1 VPAKHSARGK
11 NRHSSWRPDAFV
23 ALAVLAVLAA
33 GVAALAFTQPAT
45 VAATAALPYA
55 QSGALSY
62 TAPVDP
68 ASVYGTSLV
77 VTGEPLYNSSVN
89 TVTVS
94 YAYQFKAAA
103 SRAMGG
109 TEHLTATIDNGQGL
123 VRTIDLQ
130 PVTAFTGD
138 RFSTSATV
146 PLSSF
151 SAVANAFGQAAG
163 AQGDGSYTVAISPSV
178 VMHGLVGSVPV
189 HATFATAVNFTLN
202 ANGLFPPS
210 ASSAASTPGVP
221 TTLHPFSVAS
231 TGSITVPVQRPNILF
246 LHMSVSTVRALALA
260 VFLVSAVLSALVGL
274 SLLRDTKDESE
285 EVRIAARY
293 ASLLVEVTSLPSSVE
308 VVTVSL
314 STMADL
320 VEVGRR
326 LETPILHERGT
337 TDTYAVVDNG
347 VLYTYRTGPTRGR
360 RPTVNGVA
368 AHDVR
373 VDQTV

>member
-1 VPAKHSARGK
+1 MPAKQSARGK
-11 NRHSSWRPDAFV
+11 SRHSSWRPDAFV
-23 ALAVLAVLAA
+23 AFAVLAVLAA
-33 GVAALAFTQPAT
+33 AVAALAFTQPVT

-68 ASVYGTSLV
+68 DSVYGASQV
-77 VTGEPLYNSSVN
+77 VTGEPLYTSSVN
-89 TVTVS
+89 TVTFS
-94 YAYQFKAAA
+94 YAYHFKSAVT
-103 SRAMGG
+103 RAMGG
-109 TEHLTATIDNGQGL
+109 TEQLVATIDNGQGL

-130 PVTAFTGD
+130 PLTAFRGD
-138 RFSTSATV
+138 QFSTSATV
-146 PLSSF
+146 PLSAF
-151 SAVANAFGQAAG
+151 SAVANALGQAG
-163 AQGDGSYTVAISPSV
+163 GTQGDGSYTVAISPSV
-178 VMHGLVGSVPV
+178 VAHGLVGSAPV
-189 HATFATAVNFTLN
+189 HAAFATPVNLTLN
-202 ANGLFPPS
+202 ANGLFPPPPT
-210 ASSAASTPGVP
+210 AGASTPGVP

-231 TGSITVPVQRPNILF
+231 TGSITVPGQRPNILF

-260 VFLVSAVLSALVGL
+260 VFLVCAVLCALVGL

-326 LETPILHERGT
+326 LETPILHESGT
-337 TDTYAVVDNG
+337 TDTYAVIDNG
-347 VLYTYRTGPTRGR
+347 VLYTYRTGPARQR
-360 RPTVNGVA
+360 RPTDNGVVG
-368 AHDVR
+368 HDLH
-373 VDQTV
+373 VDQSV